1 MRRIVNAL
9 SALACAA
16 AVAGLVGVA
25 EGTVAQ
31 GAKARS
37 VSVSASAALVSRT
50 AVENESAA
58 QSDAPSLLAELA
70 LPAGASQS
78 SVEPAGDDSLLAHP
92 GVGPPATPNVVD
104 DRAWWIVPGTPAEV
118 LAYIR
123 AHLPAGTT
131 PAVTD
136 GGLSGPNVPG
146 NESEAFAWPPI
157 AGVLATR
164 WLVVEVVQLPSG
176 STGLRADAQVVWV
189 TPRPASET
197 IPPGSHLLR
206 ISVHGSL
213 RGERPKQHPF
223 SVTSAKKID
232 AIVALLNALPAS
244 QPGTRSC
251 PADFGIRVRL
261 AFYSRRGIEPL
272 AVATI
277 DPQGCGGVAL
287 TIGGAAQPGLESGGA
302 LGQVEHVLGVKLD
315 TRP

>member
-9 SALACAA
+9 GALVCAA
-16 AVAGLVGVA
+16 ALGAGAVASDGDA
-25 EGTVAQ
+25 D
-31 GAKARS
+31 GATARS
-37 VSVSASAALVSRT
+37 ASVPASGAAVSRT
-50 AVENESAA
+50 AAENEAAA
-58 QSDAPSLLAELA
+58 QSDAASLLTELA
-70 LPAGASQS
+70 LPAGASRS
-78 SVEPAGDDSLLAHP
+78 SVEPAGDDSLLAQP

-104 DRAWWIVPGTPAEV
+104 DHAWWIVPGTPAEV

-123 AHLPAGTT
+123 PHLPAGTT

-136 GGLSGPNVPG
+136 GGLSGPNVPD
-146 NESEAFAWPPI
+146 NESDAFAWTPI

-164 WLVVEVVQLPSG
+164 WLVVEVVQLANG

-189 TPRPASET
+189 TPRPASEA

-213 RGERPKQHPF
+213 RGERPMQRPF

-261 AFYSRRGIEPL
+261 AFYRRRGSEPL
-272 AVATI
+272 AVAAI

-287 TIGGAAQPGLESGGA
+287 TIDGAAQPGLESGRA
-302 LGQVEHVLGVKLD
+302 LGQVERVLGVKLD

>member
-1 MRRIVNAL
+1 VPA
-9 SALACAA
+9 SAA
-16 AVAGLVGVA
+16 AVS
-25 EGTVAQ
+25 GT
-31 GAKARS
+31 
-37 VSVSASAALVSRT
+37 AA
-50 AVENESAA
+50 ENEAAA
-58 QSDAPSLLAELA
+58 QSDAASLLTELA
-70 LPAGASQS
+70 LPAGASLS

-104 DRAWWIVPGTPAEV
+104 DHAWWIVPGTPAEV

-136 GGLSGPNVPG
+136 GGLSGPNVPD

-164 WLVVEVVQLPSG
+164 WLVVEVVRLPNG

-213 RGERPKQHPF
+213 TGERPKQHPF

-261 AFYSRRGIEPL
+261 AFYRRRGIEPL
-272 AVATI
+272 AVAAI

-287 TIGGAAQPGLESGGA
+287 TIGGAAQPGLESGRS